1 MIAAGYDGNDMDSV
15 IEYDIDSNIYK
26 NVLSLPK
33 AFRNPKLVKINDG
46 YIYSF
51 GGIENYD
58 IFRIS
63 LSFTTEW
70 EKVGTT
76 TNENHLSLVIPYSF

>member
-1 MIAAGYDGNDMDSV
+1 MIAAGNNGNDMDSV
-15 IEYDIDSNIYK
+15 IEYDIDSNTYK

-33 AFRNPKLVKINDG
+33 SFRNAILVNIYDG

-51 GGIENYD
+51 GGVGNTD
-58 IFRIS
+58 IFRMS

-70 EKVGTT
+70 EKVGTA
-76 TNENHLSLVIPYSF
+76 TNENTLRLVIPYSF